1 MLCSQSK
8 SSIVLKAVM
17 RFSFLKSV
25 VFEDL
30 TISAQGAETSLIYG
44 GDSDQVLIY
53 QNCILEASPP
63 GSSYLSRVNGLFLLV
78 MKTALIRTTV
88 NLQSPNQ
95 NGKESVGVYAEGL
108 VMLNSK
114 VNGFDIG
121 VEISPYDGRYFRI
134 FNNDLTNNTEG
145 KKF

>member
-1 MLCSQSK
+1 MS
-8 SSIVLKAVM
+8 
-17 RFSFLKSV
+17 FSFYKSV

-44 GDSDQVLIY
+44 GDSDQILIY

-63 GSSYLSRVNGLFLLV
+63 GSSYLSNVMGLFLLV
-78 MKTALIRTTV
+78 MKPALIRTTV

-95 NGKESVGVYAEGL
+95 NGKESIGVYAEGL

-121 VEISPYDGRYFRI
+121 LEISPYDGSYFRI

-145 KKF
+145 KTF